1 MNHYLLSIFALDL
14 ARERS
19 QEAEHR
25 WLESAYAR
33 SAPARTPRLR
43 RLAARLLAAVSR
55 GSAWIVRRL
64 DPHVADDL
72 GRTLAPTN

>member
-1 MNHYLLSIFALDL
+1 MNHYLLSSFALDL

-25 WLESAYAR
+25 WLESATRAAR
-33 SAPARTPRLR
+33 GTNASFR